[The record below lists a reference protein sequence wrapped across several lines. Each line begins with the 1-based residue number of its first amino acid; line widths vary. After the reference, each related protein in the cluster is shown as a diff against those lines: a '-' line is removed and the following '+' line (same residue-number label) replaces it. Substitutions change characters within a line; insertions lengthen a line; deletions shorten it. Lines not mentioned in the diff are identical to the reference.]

1 MYEQKYNPCINLN
14 TNAQK
19 QEFSMNITGIIAEY
33 NPFHNG
39 HLYQVEQVKKSGAD
53 YIIVVMSGD
62 FLQRG
67 TPAILD
73 KWTRARMALSSGA
86 DLVIELPAVFAT
98 ASAQYFARGGVSI
111 LDKLGVLNTLCFGC
125 ESNNLSLLKE
135 CASYLWK
142 EPDAYKEKLQAYLK
156 EGKSFPK
163 AREEALSN
171 LLGTDAA
178 AFVSSPNNILA
189 LEYCIALLERNSS
202 TQPLP
207 ILRKGSGYH
216 EEDLA
221 ENVLPS
227 ATAIR
232 SLLTEQMNNSAT
244 SNENDFTT
252 HLSIH
257 LPKHVASIL
266 EENQNKLLLSQD
278 ALSLLLKYKLLSKSN
293 ELETY
298 ADVTPDFA
306 DKIRKNLN
314 NYENFTQFADLLK
327 SKDLTHT
334 RITRAL
340 SHILLDITQNMYTDA
355 KEYDYACYARVLGF
369 KKSALP
375 LLSEIGKNSSIPL
388 ITKLADAHTQLSP
401 QDYALLEHDIFCS
414 HVYESVIADK
424 ASSPFQNEFTR
435 QIVICK

>member
-1 MYEQKYNPCINLN
+1 
-14 TNAQK
+14 
-19 QEFSMNITGIIAEY
+19 MNVTGIIAEY

-39 HLYQVEQVKKSGAD
+39 HLYQIDQIKKNGSD
-53 YIIVVMSGD
+53 YIIIIMSGD

-73 KWTRARMALSSGA
+73 KWSRARMALSEGA
-86 DLVIELPAVFAT
+86 DLVIELPTVFAT

-111 LDKLGVLNTLCFGC
+111 LDKLGVVNTLSFGC
-125 ESNNLSLLKE
+125 ESDNLSLLKE

-142 EPDAYKEKLQAYLK
+142 EPNEYKERLQAYIK

-163 AREEALSN
+163 AREEALTA
-171 LLGTDAA
+171 LWGQEVA

-202 TQPLP
+202 IQPMP

-216 EEDLA
+216 EEYLQDSA
-221 ENVLPS
+221 LPS

-232 SLLTEQMNNSAT
+232 KLLKDILYSSDVNSAILDNT
-244 SNENDFTT
+244 QISTATLINTYDFGKY
-252 HLSIH
+252 SI
-257 LPKHVASIL
+257 LDYIPKSIASIL
-266 EENQNKLLLSQD
+266 EENKDKLFLSQD
-278 ALSLLLKYKLLSKSN
+278 ALSLLLKYKLLSKRN

-298 ADVTPDFA
+298 ADVTPDLA
-306 DKIRKNLN
+306 DKIKKNLN
-314 NYENFTQFADLLK
+314 QFETFSQFKDLLK

-334 RITRAL
+334 RISRAL
-340 SHILLDITQNMYTDA
+340 NHILLDITQDMYTDVKA
-355 KEYDYACYARVLGF
+355 HDYASYARVLGF
-369 KKSALP
+369 HKRALP
-375 LLSEIGKNSSIPL
+375 LLSEIGKNTSIPF
-388 ITKLADAHTQLSP
+388 ITKLADARAQLSE

-424 ASSPFQNEFTR
+424 TGTPFQNEFTK
-435 QIVICK
+435 QIVICG

>member
-1 MYEQKYNPCINLN
+1 
-14 TNAQK
+14 
-19 QEFSMNITGIIAEY
+19 MNITGIIAEY

-39 HLYQVEQVKKSGAD
+39 HLYQMEQIKKNGAE
-53 YIIVVMSGD
+53 YIIIVMSGN

-67 TPAILD
+67 TPSILD
-73 KWTRARMALSSGA
+73 KWTRARMALSAGA

-98 ASAQYFARGGVSI
+98 SSAQYFARGGVSI
-111 LDKLGVLNTLCFGC
+111 LDKLGVVDTLSFGC
-125 ESNNLSLLKE
+125 ETDNPSLLKE
-135 CASYLWK
+135 CATYLWK

-163 AREEALSN
+163 AREKAIRSF
-171 LLGTDAA
+171 LGNEFA

-189 LEYCIALLERNSS
+189 LEYCIALLERSS
-202 TQPLP
+202 SIQPMP
-207 ILRKGSGYH
+207 ILRKGNGYH
-216 EEDLA
+216 EEALSA
-221 ENVLPS
+221 QSLPS

-232 SLLTEQMNNSAT
+232 NLLAEQMNNTVANI
-244 SNENDFTT
+244 SNEEDFCTY
-252 HLSIH
+252 LSSY
-257 LPKHVASIL
+257 LPSCVATIL
-266 EENQNKLLLSQD
+266 KENQSKLLLSQD
-278 ALSLLLKYKLLSKSN
+278 TLSLLLKYKLLSKSN
-293 ELETY
+293 ELEMY
-298 ADVTPDFA
+298 ADVTSDFA

-314 NYENFTQFADLLK
+314 RYKNMTQFTDLLK

-355 KEYDYACYARVLGF
+355 KEHDYACYARVLGF

-435 QIVICK
+435 QIVIYK

>member
-1 MYEQKYNPCINLN
+1 
-14 TNAQK
+14 
-19 QEFSMNITGIIAEY
+19 MNITGIIAEY

-39 HLYQVEQVKKSGAD
+39 HLYQMEQIKKNGAE
-53 YIIVVMSGD
+53 YIIIVMSGN

-67 TPAILD
+67 TPSILD
-73 KWTRARMALSSGA
+73 KWTRARMALSAGA

-98 ASAQYFARGGVSI
+98 SSAQYFARGGVSI
-111 LDKLGVLNTLCFGC
+111 LDKLGVVDTLSFGC
-125 ESNNLSLLKE
+125 EMDNLSLLKE
-135 CASYLWK
+135 CATYLWK
-142 EPDAYKEKLQAYLK
+142 EPDTYKEKLQAYLK

-163 AREEALSN
+163 AREKAIRSF
-171 LLGTDAA
+171 LGNEFAT
-178 AFVSSPNNILA
+178 FVSSPNNILA
-189 LEYCIALLERNSS
+189 LEYCIALLERSS
-202 TQPLP
+202 SIQPMP
-207 ILRKGSGYH
+207 ILRKGNGYH
-216 EEDLA
+216 EEALSA
-221 ENVLPS
+221 QSLPS

-232 SLLTEQMNNSAT
+232 NLLAEQMNNTVANI
-244 SNENDFTT
+244 SNEEDFCTY
-252 HLSIH
+252 LSSY
-257 LPKHVASIL
+257 LPSCVATIL
-266 EENQNKLLLSQD
+266 KENQSKLLLSQD
-278 ALSLLLKYKLLSKSN
+278 NLSLLLKYKLLSKSN
-293 ELETY
+293 ELEMY
-298 ADVTPDFA
+298 ADVTSDFA

-314 NYENFTQFADLLK
+314 RYKNMTQFTDLLK

-355 KEYDYACYARVLGF
+355 KEHDYACYARVLGF

-435 QIVICK
+435 QIVIYK

>member
-1 MYEQKYNPCINLN
+1 
-14 TNAQK
+14 
-19 QEFSMNITGIIAEY
+19 MNITGIIAEY

-39 HLYQVEQVKKSGAD
+39 HLYQMEQIKKNGAE
-53 YIIVVMSGD
+53 YIIIVMSGN

-67 TPAILD
+67 TPSILD
-73 KWTRARMALSSGA
+73 KWTRARMALSAGA

-98 ASAQYFARGGVSI
+98 SSAQYFARGGVSI
-111 LDKLGVLNTLCFGC
+111 LDKLGVVDTLSFGC
-125 ESNNLSLLKE
+125 ETDNPSLLKE
-135 CASYLWK
+135 CATYLWK

-163 AREEALSN
+163 AREKAIRSF
-171 LLGTDAA
+171 LGNEFA

-189 LEYCIALLERNSS
+189 LEYCIALLERSS
-202 TQPLP
+202 SIQPMP
-207 ILRKGSGYH
+207 ILRKGNGYH
-216 EEDLA
+216 EEALSA
-221 ENVLPS
+221 QSLPS

-232 SLLTEQMNNSAT
+232 NLLAEQMNNTVANI
-244 SNENDFTT
+244 SNEEDFCTY
-252 HLSIH
+252 LSSY
-257 LPKHVASIL
+257 LPSCVATIL
-266 EENQNKLLLSQD
+266 KENQSKLLLSQD
-278 ALSLLLKYKLLSKSN
+278 NLSLLLKYKLLSKSN
-293 ELETY
+293 ELEMY
-298 ADVTPDFA
+298 ADVTSDFA

-314 NYENFTQFADLLK
+314 RYKNMTQFTDLLK

-355 KEYDYACYARVLGF
+355 KERDYACYARVLGF

-375 LLSEIGKNSSIPL
+375 LLSAIGKNSSIPL

-435 QIVICK
+435 QIVIYK

>member
-1 MYEQKYNPCINLN
+1 
-14 TNAQK
+14 
-19 QEFSMNITGIIAEY
+19 MNITGIIAEY

-39 HLYQVEQVKKSGAD
+39 HLYQIEQVKKNGTD
-53 YIIVVMSGD
+53 YIIIVMSGD

-73 KWTRARMALSSGA
+73 KWTRTHMALSAGA

-111 LDKLGVLNTLCFGC
+111 LDKLGVVNTLSFGC
-125 ESNNLSLLKE
+125 ETDNPSLLNT
-135 CASYLWK
+135 CTSYLWN
-142 EPDAYKEKLQAYLK
+142 EPDTYKKKLQTYIK
-156 EGKSFPK
+156 EGNSFPK
-163 AREEALSN
+163 AREKALMA
-171 LLGTDAA
+171 LLGTEAA
-178 AFVSSPNNILA
+178 TFVSSPNNILA
-189 LEYCIALLERNSS
+189 LEYCIALLERSS
-202 TQPLP
+202 SIRPMP
-207 ILRKGSGYH
+207 ILRKGNGYH
-216 EEDLA
+216 AEDLT

-232 SLLTEQMNNSAT
+232 EYLTSIISTKYTNHLTPHANTETPSFLTEEGLVSY
-244 SNENDFTT
+244 
-252 HLSIH
+252 
-257 LPKHVASIL
+257 LPASVASIL
-266 EENQNKLLLSQD
+266 AENQNKLLLSKD
-278 ALSLLLKYKLLSKSN
+278 TLSLLLKYKLLSKNN

-314 NYENFTQFADLLK
+314 KYESVTQFADLLK

-340 SHILLDITQNMYTDA
+340 SHILLDIKQDMYTDA
-355 KEYDYACYARVLGF
+355 KERDYAPYARVLGF
-369 KKSALP
+369 RKSALP
-375 LLSEIGKNSSIPL
+375 LLSEIGKNSSVPL

-424 ASSPFQNEFTR
+424 TGLPFQNEFTR
-435 QIVICK
+435 QIVICE